1 MQEKQLLVPRHNY
14 EHKYNNIMEKT
25 KKQMT
30 GKVVSNKMQ
39 KTVVVAVSTYKK
51 NPKYHKFQKTV
62 RKFKARDDSG
72 LLQTGDVVTI
82 EETRPISK
90 DIHHMVIK

>member
-1 MQEKQLLVPRHNY
+1 
-14 EHKYNNIMEKT
+14 MEKT
-25 KKQMT
+25 KKQMS
-30 GKVVSNKMQ
+30 GKVVSNKMNH
-39 KTVVVAVSTYKK
+39 TVVVAVSTYKK
-51 NPKYHKFQKTV
+51 NPKYQKFQKIV

-72 LLQTGDVVTI
+72 LLQMGDVVTI

>member
-1 MQEKQLLVPRHNY
+1 MEKT
-14 EHKYNNIMEKT
+14 KT

-30 GKVVSNKMQ
+30 GKVVSNKMD

-51 NPKYHKFQKTV
+51 NEKYQKFQKTV
-62 RKFKARDDSG
+62 HNFKARDDSG
-72 LLQTGDVVTI
+72 ELKMGDVVTI

-90 DIHHMVIK
+90 DIHHMVVK